1 MNIKEE
7 KIGEKLIAHI
17 DGEIDLEKTDDLREK
32 ISKILDDNNKVELD
46 LTQVTYIDSSGVAVL
61 IESNQKAQEL
71 SKDLT
76 LRLSEPVLS
85 VLKMAKLESFFN
97 LV

>member
-7 KIGEKLIAHI
+7 KIDGKLIVHI

-32 ISKILDDNNKVELD
+32 ISVIIDENADIQLD

-71 SKDLT
+71 SKE
-76 LRLSEPVLS
+76 LSLNLSDAVLS
-85 VLKMAKLESFFN
+85 VLKMAKLDSFFK
-97 LV
+97 LA

>member
-1 MNIKEE
+1 MNINEE

-76 LRLSEPVLS
+76 LKLSEAVLS

>member
-32 ISKILDDNNKVELD
+32 ISKILDDNSKVELD

-76 LRLSEPVLS
+76 LKLSEPVLS